1 MSRGDKSRSILGPL
15 ENSNIKRAYTCFR
28 KKIVRKSKTKLTY
41 FSGIFPSAFRNSLSF
56 QRILCHKKEKTL
68 LRQIQKLHTSKSL
81 LCCYN
86 RSSPPLVEG
95 NETWNRFHVLPRVLN
110 RSLRRAE
117 LMSDVLPHHGE
128 INVINPRNHTTLLFR

>member
-15 ENSNIKRAYTCFR
+15 ENSNIKRAYTCLR
-28 KKIVRKSKTKLTY
+28 KKNRQKVENKVDL
-41 FSGIFPSAFRNSLSF
+41 FSGILPSTFRNSLSF
-56 QRILCHKKEKTL
+56 QKILCHKKEKTL
-68 LRQIQKLHTSKSL
+68 LKQIQKLHTSKSL

-86 RSSPPLVEG
+86 RSPPLVEG

-110 RSLRRAE
+110 RSLRRVE

-128 INVINPRNHTTLLFR
+128 FNVINPRNHTTLLFR